1 MQDVVVIWLD
11 NQIDHNNADCQL
23 TIAQLEHITDNVTT
37 FTDNDECV
45 EYILNCNDH
54 QVYLIVSGALGQY
67 LVRCIHDIPP
77 LHTIFI
83 FCQNKSY
90 HEQWARHWNKIKDVF
105 TDITSLC
112 QAIQNTFLQ
121 DEPTVTPI
129 SFVPSGKRLDL
140 LNPSFMYTQLFKEIL
155 LTIEFEDKHIEKFV
169 RHHPGLITLD
179 GTHSND
185 VKQSVRDYRA
195 NKPIWWYTRGN
206 SLHSMLNDALRVM
219 DGDVLVRMGFF
230 ITDLHRNI
238 EQLHNEQF
246 VNTPWSSRVF
256 TVYRGQGLPHTDFRE
271 LRNTIGGLMS
281 FNSFFSTSMQ
291 RDVSFSYAKS
301 NADNPKLVGI
311 LFVIQVDPSQ
321 STTPFALVG
330 NRGRF
335 LQENEVLFSMHTV
348 FRIHHMKVIGIDRSL
363 YEVNIS
369 LTLDSDEEL
378 RTLTDHIRRE
388 SRLGGKGWM
397 RLGQLLIQLGQHNKA
412 KAIYDTLLN
421 QTSDDSDE
429 ELIYHQLGRVRYEQG
444 LFQEAITFYAKSLVL
459 FEKSFPVNHPNI
471 ATSYSNIGL
480 VYNSMGDYR
489 KALEYYEKTLSIKQ
503 HSLPANHPDLATS
516 YSNIGSVYDSMGDY
530 RKALEY
536 YEKTLSI
543 ELQSLPANHPGI
555 ATSYNNIGS
564 VYDSMGD
571 YRKALE
577 YYEKALSIKQHSL
590 PANHSGIA
598 TSYNNIGL
606 AYNSM
611 GHYPEAL
618 EYYEKAL
625 SILQQSLPA
634 NHPDLATSYNNIG
647 SVYDSMGDYRKALE
661 YYEKALSILQQSLPA
676 NHPGIATSYNN
687 IGSVYDSMGDY
698 RKALEYYEKALSIK
712 QHSLPASHP
721 SIGTSYNNIGLVYD
735 SMGDYRKA
743 LEYCEKT
750 LLIRQQSLP
759 ASHPDFAASYNN
771 IGLVYDSIGDY
782 PKAHFYC
789 ERAVEIAKCSM
800 SPNHPHLLTFE
811 RNLERVDNKL
821 QRSSFRAMK

>member
-11 NQIDHNNADCQL
+11 NQIDYNNADCQF

-37 FTDNDECV
+37 FTDNDQCV

-77 LHTIFI
+77 LHSIFI

-155 LTIEFEDKHIEKFV
+155 LTIEFEDKHIEEFV

-185 VKQSVRDYRA
+185 FKQSVRDYRA
-195 NKPIWWYTRGN
+195 KSPIWWYTRGN

-230 ITDLHRNI
+230 VTDLHRNI
-238 EQLHNEQF
+238 EQLPKEQL
-246 VNTPWSSRVF
+246 VNTTSSSLVF
-256 TVYRGQGLPHTDFRE
+256 TVYRGQGLSHTDFEE

-281 FNSFFSTSMQ
+281 FNSFFSTSTK
-291 RDVSFSYAKS
+291 RDISSLYAES
-301 NADNPKLVGI
+301 NANNPKLVGI
-311 LFVIQVDPSQ
+311 LFIIQVDPSQ
-321 STTPFALVG
+321 STTPFAFVG
-330 NRGRF
+330 NHGRF

-348 FRIHHMKVIGIDRSL
+348 FRIHHIEVIGTDRSL

-369 LTLDSDEEL
+369 LTLDSDKEL
-378 RTLTDHIRRE
+378 RTLTDHIRRK
-388 SRLGGKGWM
+388 SHLDGKGWT
-397 RLGQLLIQLGQHNKA
+397 RLGHLLIQLGQHNKA

-421 QTSDDSDE
+421 QTSDDTDE
-429 ELIYHQLGRVRYEQG
+429 GLIYHQLGRVRYEQG
-444 LFQEAITFYAKSLVL
+444 LFQDAIIFYAKSLVL
-459 FEKSFPVNHPNI
+459 LEKSFPANHLSI
-471 ATSYSNIGL
+471 ATSYNNIGL
-480 VYNSMGDYR
+480 AYVSMGDYR
-489 KALEYYEKTLSIKQ
+489 KALEYYEKTLSIRQ
-503 HSLPANHPDLATS
+503 QSLPANHPDLATS
-516 YSNIGSVYDSMGDY
+516 YNNIGSVYDSMGDY
-530 RKALEY
+530 RKALKY
-536 YEKTLSI
+536 YEKALSI
-543 ELQSLPANHPGI
+543 QQQSLPANHPSI

-577 YYEKALSIKQHSL
+577 YYEKALWIR
-590 PANHSGIA
+590 
-598 TSYNNIGL
+598 
-606 AYNSM
+606 
-611 GHYPEAL
+611 
-618 EYYEKAL
+618 
-625 SILQQSLPA
+625 QQSLPA

-661 YYEKALSILQQSLPA
+661 YYEKTLSIKQYSLSANHPSIATSYNNIGSVYVSMGDYRKALQCYEKALSIDQHSLPASHPDLAISYNNIGSTYVSIGHYRKALEYYEKAVSIQQQSLPA
-676 NHPGIATSYNN
+676 NHPSIATSYNN

-698 RKALEYYEKALSIK
+698 
-712 QHSLPASHP
+712 Q
-721 SIGTSYNNIGLVYD
+721 
-735 SMGDYRKA
+735 
-743 LEYCEKT
+743 
-750 LLIRQQSLP
+750 
-759 ASHPDFAASYNN
+759 
-771 IGLVYDSIGDY
+771 
-782 PKAHFYC
+782 KAHFYC
-789 ERAVEIAKCSM
+789 ECAVQIAKYSM
-800 SPNHPHLLTFE
+800 SPNHPHLLTLE

-821 QRSSFRAMK
+821 QHSSFRAIK

>member
-77 LHTIFI
+77 LHSIFI

-112 QAIQNTFLQ
+112 QAIQNTFHK
-121 DEPTVTPI
+121 DEPNVTPI

-155 LTIEFEDKHIEKFV
+155 LTIEFEDKHIEEFV

-195 NKPIWWYTRGN
+195 KKPIWWYTRGN
-206 SLHSMLNDALRVM
+206 SLHSMLNDALRIM

-230 ITDLHRNI
+230 VTDLHHNI
-238 EQLHNEQF
+238 EQLHKEQF
-246 VNTPWSSRVF
+246 VNTSWSSLVF
-256 TVYRGQGLPHTDFRE
+256 TVYRGQGLSHTDFEE

-281 FNSFFSTSMQ
+281 FNSFFSTSRK
-291 RDVSFSYAKS
+291 RDISSLYAES
-301 NADNPKLVGI
+301 NANNPKLVGI
-311 LFVIQVDPSQ
+311 LFTIQVDPSQ
-321 STTPFALVG
+321 STAPFALVG
-330 NRGRF
+330 NHGLF
-335 LQENEVLFSMHTV
+335 LQENEVLFSMHTA
-348 FRIHHMKVIGIDRSL
+348 FRIHHIKIISTDRPL

-388 SRLGGKGWM
+388 SHLDGKGWT

-429 ELIYHQLGRVRYEQG
+429 GLIYHQLGRVRYEQG

-459 FEKSFPVNHPNI
+459 LEKSF
-471 ATSYSNIGL
+471 
-480 VYNSMGDYR
+480 
-489 KALEYYEKTLSIKQ
+489 
-503 HSLPANHPDLATS
+503 PANHPDLAAS
-516 YSNIGSVYDSMGDY
+516 YNSIGSVY
-530 RKALEY
+530 K
-536 YEKTLSI
+536 
-543 ELQSLPANHPGI
+543 N
-555 ATSYNNIGS
+555 
-564 VYDSMGD
+564 MGD

-577 YYEKALSIKQHSL
+577 YYEKALSIDQHSL
-590 PANHSGIA
+590 PANHPSIA
-598 TSYNNIGL
+598 TCYNNIGL
-606 AYNSM
+606 AYDSM
-611 GHYPEAL
+611 GDYPKAL
-618 EYYEKAL
+618 EYYEKTL
-625 SILQQSLPA
+625 SIRRQSLPA
-634 NHPDLATSYNNIG
+634 NHPSIAASYNNIGSVYDSMGEYRKAVEYYEKTLSIDQHSLPANHPSIATSYNNIG
-647 SVYDSMGDYRKALE
+647 SVYDSVGDYRKALE
-661 YYEKALSILQQSLPA
+661 YYEKALSIQQQSLPA
-676 NHPGIATSYNN
+676 NHPHLATCYNNIGLVYYSMGNYPKALEYYEKALSIQQHSLPANHPDLATCYNN
-687 IGSVYDSMGDY
+687 IGSVYDSVGDY
-698 RKALEYYEKALSIK
+698 RKALEYYEKTLSI
-712 QHSLPASHP
+712 QQQSLPANHP
-721 SIGTSYNNIGLVYD
+721 HLARSYNNIGLVYD
-735 SMGDYRKA
+735 SMGDY
-743 LEYCEKT
+743 
-750 LLIRQQSLP
+750 
-759 ASHPDFAASYNN
+759 
-771 IGLVYDSIGDY
+771 

-789 ERAVEIAKCSM
+789 ERAVQIAKYSM

-811 RNLERVDNKL
+811 RNLECVRNGL
-821 QRSSFRAMK
+821 QHSSFRATK

>member
-11 NQIDHNNADCQL
+11 NQIDYNNADCQF

-37 FTDNDECV
+37 FTDNDQCV

-77 LHTIFI
+77 LHSIFI

-155 LTIEFEDKHIEKFV
+155 LTIEFEDKHIEEFV

-195 NKPIWWYTRGN
+195 KEPIWWYTRGN
-206 SLHSMLNDALRVM
+206 SMHSMLNNALRIM

-230 ITDLHRNI
+230 VTDLHRNI
-238 EQLHNEQF
+238 EQLHKEQF
-246 VNTPWSSRVF
+246 VNTTSSSLVF
-256 TVYRGQGLPHTDFRE
+256 TVYRGQGLSHTDFGE
-271 LRNTIGGLMS
+271 LRSTIGGLMS

-311 LFVIQVDPSQ
+311 LFTIQVDPSQ
-321 STTPFALVG
+321 STTPFALLG

-348 FRIHHMKVIGIDRSL
+348 FRIHHIKVIGTDRSL
-363 YEVNIS
+363 YEVDIS

-378 RTLTDHIRRE
+378 CTLTDYIRRE
-388 SRLGGKGWM
+388 SHLDGKGWT
-397 RLGQLLIQLGQHNKA
+397 RLGHLLIQLGQHDKA

-421 QTSDDSDE
+421 QTSHDSDE
-429 ELIYHQLGRVRYEQG
+429 GLIYHQIGRVRYEQG
-444 LFQEAITFYAKSLVL
+444 LFQEAITFNAKSLVL
-459 FEKSFPVNHPNI
+459 LEKSFP
-471 ATSYSNIGL
+471 
-480 VYNSMGDYR
+480 
-489 KALEYYEKTLSIKQ
+489 
-503 HSLPANHPDLATS
+503 ANHPHLASS
-516 YSNIGSVYDSMGDY
+516 YNNIGSVYDSMGDY

-543 ELQSLPANHPGI
+543 EQQSLPASHPSI

-577 YYEKALSIKQHSL
+577 YYEKTLSIR
-590 PANHSGIA
+590 
-598 TSYNNIGL
+598 
-606 AYNSM
+606 
-611 GHYPEAL
+611 E
-618 EYYEKAL
+618 
-625 SILQQSLPA
+625 QSLPA
-634 NHPDLATSYNNIG
+634 NHPHLATSYNNIG
-647 SVYDSMGDYRKALE
+647 SVYYSMDDYRKALEYYEKTLSIRQQSLSANHPNIATSYNNIGLVYKNMGDYRKALEYYEKTLSIREQSLPANHPSIATSYNNIGSVYYSMGDYRKALE
-661 YYEKALSILQQSLPA
+661 YYEKTLSIEQQSLPA
-676 NHPGIATSYNN
+676 NHPSIAS
-687 IGSVYDSMGDY
+687 
-698 RKALEYYEKALSIK
+698 
-712 QHSLPASHP
+712 
-721 SIGTSYNNIGLVYD
+721 SYNNIGLVYY
-735 SMGDYRKA
+735 SM
-743 LEYCEKT
+743 
-750 LLIRQQSLP
+750 
-759 ASHPDFAASYNN
+759 
-771 IGLVYDSIGDY
+771 GDY

-789 ERAVEIAKCSM
+789 ERAVQIAKYSM
-800 SPNHPHLLTFE
+800 SPSHPHLLTFE

-821 QRSSFRAMK
+821 QGSSFRAMK